1 MGEAHSLSGIHGFG
15 AAISDC
21 RMGEAHGSLVHV
33 TPTNDYDPISRM
45 TSRPAITNKTMV
57 DAENTRNRTTTVPT
71 TI

>member
-1 MGEAHSLSGIHGFG
+1 
-15 AAISDC
+15 
-21 RMGEAHGSLVHV
+21 MGEAHGSLVHV

-45 TSRPAITNKTMV
+45 TSRAAITNKTMV